1 MSDLAIPNFAEF
13 FDRDAVTVARE
24 LIGCL
29 FLVNG
34 IGGVLVETEAYA
46 QTDPASHSFRGQT
59 ERNAPM
65 FGRPGTAYVYRSYG
79 LHWCMNIVCQPGS
92 AVLLRALEPTHG
104 VPVMQERRG
113 QEALRLLASGPGRL
127 ASALS
132 IDASFNYL
140 PVTDTPFSL
149 ECVNSADIITGP
161 RIGISRATDQP
172 WRFGL
177 AGSRFVSKPFPAR
190 QI

>member
-59 ERNAPM
+59 ARNAPM

-113 QEALRLLASGPGRL
+113 LEALRLLASGPGRL

-132 IDASFNYL
+132 IDALFNYL

>member
-1 MSDLAIPNFAEF
+1 VSDLAIPNYAEF

-113 QEALRLLASGPGRL
+113 LEALRLLASGPGRL

-132 IDASFNYL
+132 IDALFNYL

>member
-1 MSDLAIPNFAEF
+1 MSDLAIPNYAEF

-113 QEALRLLASGPGRL
+113 LEALRLLASGPGRL

-132 IDASFNYL
+132 IDALFNYL

>member
-1 MSDLAIPNFAEF
+1 VSDLAIPNYAEF

-113 QEALRLLASGPGRL
+113 LEALRLLASGPGRL

-132 IDASFNYL
+132 IDALFNYL

-161 RIGISRATDQP
+161 LIGISRATDQP

>member
-59 ERNAPM
+59 ARNAPM

-132 IDASFNYL
+132 IDALFNYL